1 MSREWKPGDVAVVRS
16 MYGDEV
22 TAIRTGTP
30 NNMGWSY
37 SMRTRTGSTQ
47 TWHSDATGYSVVRP
61 LVVIDPDDE
70 DLPIAHAIYEALD
83 DCGTRDFR
91 VQRER
96 IRAALRSLIEPPKPD
111 EPTGLGAVVL
121 GSDGNLWVAGPG
133 VPGGKRWEPED
144 GGESRYYRDVPAI
157 SEMSV
162 GVEPMADWER
172 DLLREVER

>member
-111 EPTGLGAVVL
+111 EPTGLGAVVEDANGNRWVSVTNRGADDRWQPNNL
-121 GSDGNLWVAGPG
+121 RSDKARKGYADIAAVRVLSEG
-133 VPGGKRWEPED
+133 V
-144 GGESRYYRDVPAI
+144 
-157 SEMSV
+157 
-162 GVEPMADWER
+162 DW
-172 DLLREVER
+172 

>member
-111 EPTGLGAVVL
+111 EPTGLGAVVEDA
-121 GSDGNLWVAGPG
+121 DGCLWVRARHEEHHWRRATESTCPYAPWAEITAVRVLSEG
-133 VPGGKRWEPED
+133 VT
-144 GGESRYYRDVPAI
+144 A
-157 SEMSV
+157 
-162 GVEPMADWER
+162 
-172 DLLREVER
+172 

>member
-1 MSREWKPGDVAVVRS
+1 MSAVSKPGDVAIIAIKGGDRLVIGLRDTHGWAHLREYDSEVVS
-16 MYGDEV
+16 HSVWTNASQV
-22 TAIRTGTP
+22 T
-30 NNMGWSY
+30 
-37 SMRTRTGSTQ
+37 
-47 TWHSDATGYSVVRP
+47 VVWP
-61 LVVIDPDDE
+61 LVVIDPDDVKQVARLV
-70 DLPIAHAIYEALD
+70 DAVLANGYKYDGSLSADMA
-83 DCGTRDFR
+83 
-91 VQRER
+91 
-96 IRAALRSLIEPPKPD
+96 AALRSLIEPPKPD

>member
-1 MSREWKPGDVAVVRS
+1 MSREWKPGEPIPKAYCGMPVTFAWNDVALTLLLRALENEYTSGYISMCEHVR
-16 MYGDEV
+16 
-22 TAIRTGTP
+22 
-30 NNMGWSY
+30 
-37 SMRTRTGSTQ
+37 
-47 TWHSDATGYSVVRP
+47 
-61 LVVIDPDDE
+61 
-70 DLPIAHAIYEALD
+70 EAMKNY
-83 DCGTRDFR
+83 T
-91 VQRER
+91 
-96 IRAALRSLIEPPKPD
+96 PPKPD